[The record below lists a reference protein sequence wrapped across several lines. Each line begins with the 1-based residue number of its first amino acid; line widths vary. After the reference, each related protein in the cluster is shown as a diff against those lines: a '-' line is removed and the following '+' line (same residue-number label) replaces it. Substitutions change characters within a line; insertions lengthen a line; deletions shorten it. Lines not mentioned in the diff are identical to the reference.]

1 MIKKLVS
8 TFFTILFMVIITVPS
23 IISVIDDSID
33 VSVFYDLSEEEDE
46 IESEHV
52 KTLELFSEVK
62 NEPICFLE
70 TTEIEYLGLDFRN
83 YPKPY
88 LNLISPPPE
97 L

>member
-52 KTLELFSEVK
+52 KTLELFSGVK
-62 NEPICFLE
+62 NESICFLE